1 MPGTQTLHRKAPAA
15 PPPPLPPTV
24 QRAGPR
30 HSWRRRRSVR
40 PRSFTSL
47 RVEMA
52 GIFKTRTRLHLLP
65 SFGRSLPREL
75 SPRLWKREDMC
86 LPRSFGTH
94 MFLQPQRW
102 QPDSANFYP
111 GTGLALHRCAGS
123 LTPTNRVLE
132 KSMIENKEQFKLVY
146 KFPGIKYCR
155 IFSRMKLLQTG
166 ITIVILPPVYHL
178 YLQEQVSQDFL
189 LYVTAT
195 ACFASAMLYG
205 ISYFLRRM
213 IGLMYLNEAGTIV
226 KVAHLTFWGRK
237 KEIYCPIETVMMLS
251 DTGDAKN
258 EVLLQFKQHN
268 STQVLYFTLTF
279 GHIVDKQRFAQIFGG
294 F

>member
-1 MPGTQTLHRKAPAA
+1 
-15 PPPPLPPTV
+15 
-24 QRAGPR
+24 
-30 HSWRRRRSVR
+30 
-40 PRSFTSL
+40 
-47 RVEMA
+47 MA
-52 GIFKTRTRLHLLP
+52 GIFKIRTRLHLLP

-75 SPRLWKREDMC
+75 STRLWKREDTC
-86 LPRSFGTH
+86 LARCFGTH

-111 GTGLALHRCAGS
+111 GTGLAPYRCTGS
-123 LTPTNRVLE
+123 LTPTNRVLD

-155 IFSRMKLLQTG
+155 IFSRMKLLQTA

-178 YLQEQVSQDFL
+178 YLQEQVSQAFV
-189 LYVTAT
+189 LYVTGT
-195 ACFASAMLYG
+195 ACFAAAMLYG

-213 IGLMYLNEAGTIV
+213 IGLMYLNEAGTMV
-226 KVAHLTFWGRK
+226 KVAHLTFWGRR
-237 KEIYCPIETVMMLS
+237 KEIYCPVESVMTLD